1 MGDGAEG
8 ARRRSIGGPSHCT
21 SDLVLKSMSRR
32 LAFVDDRSLMDT
44 INRRGVSAAENSR
57 ARPRSRW
64 FGGERGSG
72 SSEIDRWDGYD
83 RWIEGLM
90 EAGVAAVIRSRRPL
104 LEELPR
110 LWVSEMI
117 EIVEGFRDE
126 IVKKRRRKGLQEEI
140 DRRS

>member
-57 ARPRSRW
+57 ARPRSRYGLAES
-64 FGGERGSG
+64 GGAARRRSIAGMDTIVGSR
-72 SSEIDRWDGYD
+72 DRW
-83 RWIEGLM
+83 R
-90 EAGVAAVIRSRRPL
+90 
-104 LEELPR
+104 LELR
-110 LWVSEMI
+110 L
-117 EIVEGFRDE
+117 
-126 IVKKRRRKGLQEEI
+126 
-140 DRRS
+140 